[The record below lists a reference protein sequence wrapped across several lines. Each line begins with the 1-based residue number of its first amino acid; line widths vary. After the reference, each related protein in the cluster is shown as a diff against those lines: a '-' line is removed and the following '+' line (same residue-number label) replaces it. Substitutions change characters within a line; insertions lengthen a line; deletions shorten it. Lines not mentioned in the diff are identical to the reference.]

1 MIVGGYELHLYC
13 DLAGCIKY
21 DPPGADPMGEY
32 LPAQFHA
39 DTYWKAKKLA
49 REAGWYF
56 FKSKAGAPPRVRC
69 PDCSGKRKP
78 LMMQFL
84 NPKENAPE

>member
-1 MIVGGYELHLYC
+1 MIVGGYELHWYC
-13 DLAGCIKY
+13 DLAGCTIRLAQTQY
-21 DPPGADPMGEY
+21 R
-32 LPAQFHA
+32 PAQFHA

-69 PDCSGKRKP
+69 PDCSGKRK
-78 LMMQFL
+78 
-84 NPKENAPE
+84 EINAES